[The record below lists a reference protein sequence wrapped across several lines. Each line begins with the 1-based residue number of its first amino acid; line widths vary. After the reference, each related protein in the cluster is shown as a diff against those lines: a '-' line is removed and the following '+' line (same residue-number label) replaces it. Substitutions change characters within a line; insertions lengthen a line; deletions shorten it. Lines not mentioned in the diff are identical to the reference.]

1 MNQKSPEL
9 YLSKNIKSAAEIFK
23 TSDVTNIYSK
33 INNLDKNYLIK
44 GIVKNNEGLSFI
56 IKIFYSNE
64 GSQFGSLRIM
74 ILQIGSQLPTDT
86 TISQQNPIAEITNFF
101 DTYKI
106 DIQQINWQINQK
118 S

>member
-1 MNQKSPEL
+1 MNPNFRESN
-9 YLSKNIKSAAEIFK
+9 LSKNIKSAAEIFK
-23 TSDVTNIYSK
+23 TLDVTNLYSQ
-33 INNLDKNYLIK
+33 INSLDKNYLLK

-64 GSQFGSLRIM
+64 VSQFGSLRIM

-86 TISQQNPIAEITNFF
+86 TISQQNSAAEIIDFL